1 MATMILLIATREFR
15 NFGEGASF
23 SYDRR
28 SEGPFW
34 IVGLGANHFG
44 AFMAHYGSL
53 LLGLFLV
60 DKHKYRK
67 WLYLAAAVMSVHPL
81 FFAYSR
87 GAYAA
92 ALVALMAFGFI
103 KKPVLLVLVAT
114 LIFTWQVVLPTTV
127 VERIAMTET
136 ASGEIEESAAL
147 RFGVWQHALGLFQE
161 NSLFGVGFNGFG
173 FTLPEGSRLTDTHNF
188 YLKTA
193 AEQGMVGLTLLAVTL
208 WFALSSGWRLY
219 RRGESDFHRGLGL
232 GFVGCVI
239 AVAVS
244 NVFGDRWSY
253 FTLGAYFWVAWGLV
267 DRALKLSLPQS
278 DAASIPAAEPRQVP
292 G

>member
-1 MATMILLIATREFR
+1 VVREFR
-15 NFGEGASF
+15 NFAEGESF
-23 SYDRR
+23 SYERR

-34 IVGLGANHFG
+34 IVRLGANHFG
-44 AFMAHYGSL
+44 AFIAHYSSL

-67 WLYLAAAVMSVHPL
+67 WLYLAAVIVSGHPL
-81 FFAYSR
+81 LFAYSR

-92 ALVALMAFGFI
+92 ALAAVTVLGLI
-103 KKPVLLVLVAT
+103 KKRALLVLVAV
-114 LIFTWQVVLPTTV
+114 LIFTWQVLLPTTV
-127 VERIAMTET
+127 VERIAMTES
-136 ASGEIEESAAL
+136 ASGELEESAAL
-147 RFGVWQHALGLFQE
+147 RFGVWQHALRLFEE
-161 NSLFGVGFNGFG
+161 NSIFGVGFNGFG
-173 FTLPEGSRLTDTHNF
+173 LTLPEGARLTDTHNF
-188 YLKTA
+188 YMKTA
-193 AEQGMVGLTLLAVTL
+193 AEQGMVGLTLLAAVL
-208 WFALSSGWRLY
+208 LFALSSGWRLY

-253 FTLGAYFWVAWGLV
+253 FTLGGYFWVFWGLV
-267 DRALKLSLPQS
+267 DRALTLSREP
-278 DAASIPAAEPRQVP
+278 IPASARATEPRQVP